1 MAHFKKILHLFHMIS
16 FHSIVCHLLRFCWHG
31 HLPGVLLLFRLPSP
45 LQFLELDPFSNLTS
59 RRRIAQNLSPTLSE
73 IFGAGLCVVRVPFAF
88 MRDRNVFQTEDF
100 SLIRALNK
108 ETFNIFFCR
117 IDRLEGVEEPYRP
130 NAGVFVYLL
139 QRKMWH
145 SNLFQLKLDPQST
158 WSSMS
163 AISWLGWKTSFSSL
177 DADADIGVFDDLKNI
192 SLIFLCFNV
201 SVFSM
206 IFLWSQSGWR
216 TRGTGFG
223 TPWVKKY
230 KIFCHRTARFYFSP
244 SKLTRNLDFVSF

>member
-1 MAHFKKILHLFHMIS
+1 MFSEENIFGIWMIT
-16 FHSIVCHLLRFCWHG
+16 FYPDFVECWDVCRVTSRHVALA
-31 HLPGVLLLFRLPSP
+31 PRLPRQGQI
-45 LQFLELDPFSNLTS
+45 LS
-59 RRRIAQNLSPTLSE
+59 RPSS
-73 IFGAGLCVVRVPFAF
+73 
-88 MRDRNVFQTEDF
+88 
-100 SLIRALNK
+100 SLM
-108 ETFNIFFCR
+108 
-117 IDRLEGVEEPYRP
+117 EGDEEPYRP

-145 SNLFQLKLDPQST
+145 YSLFQLKLDPQST